1 MTKPVFNGVHRNE
14 HGIQVCVQ
22 RMTDEQMKMLA
33 MVIENRAK
41 RFVRMVRG
49 EEKR

>member
-33 MVIENRAK
+33 MVIENRAR
-41 RFVRMVRG
+41 RFVRMILG
-49 EEKR
+49 EESK

>member
-1 MTKPVFNGVHRNE
+1 MTKSVFNGVHRNE

-33 MVIENRAK
+33 MVIENMAR

-49 EEKR
+49 EESK